1 MPDTRRKTPVTKNRR
16 DAANVHAI
24 AVRAT
29 EHAAAHGRE
38 VTERDVLK
46 AHREVM
52 SHIYK
57 EKAVPGG
64 FREKGGD
71 LPPSTDENSL
81 KKAKELLQAVPKG
94 QGPPVRD
101 AFGKIQG
108 RQGGR
113 TRRRRRRSH
122 K

>member
-38 VTERDVLK
+38 VTKQDVVK
-46 AHREVM
+46 AHRHVM
-52 SHIYK
+52 SQIYK
-57 EKAVPGG
+57 DKAVPGG
-64 FREKGGD
+64 FHEKGGD
-71 LPPSTDENSL
+71 LPPSTDENAL
-81 KKAKELLQAVPKG
+81 KKAKELLQVVPKG

-101 AFGKIQG
+101 AFGKVKS

>member
-38 VTERDVLK
+38 VTKQDVVK

-52 SHIYK
+52 AHMYK

-64 FREKGGD
+64 FHERGGD
-71 LPPSTDENSL
+71 LPPATDAKDLIER
-81 KKAKELLQAVPKG
+81 KKHLISI
-94 QGPPVRD
+94 GPVSPRD
-101 AFGKIQG
+101 TFNRKVGA
-108 RQGGR
+108 RRRR
-113 TRRRRRRSH
+113 TRRLRR
-122 K
+122 

>member
-1 MPDTRRKTPVTKNRR
+1 MPDTRRNTSVTNRR
-16 DAANVHAI
+16 KDVANVHAI

-38 VTERDVLK
+38 VTKQDVAK
-46 AHREVM
+46 AYRKVM

-64 FREKGGD
+64 FHEKGGD
-71 LPPSTDENSL
+71 LPPATDENAL
-81 KKAKELLQAVPKG
+81 KKAKELLQVVPKG
-94 QGPPVRD
+94 QGPPIRD
-101 AFGKIQG
+101 PFGKVKS